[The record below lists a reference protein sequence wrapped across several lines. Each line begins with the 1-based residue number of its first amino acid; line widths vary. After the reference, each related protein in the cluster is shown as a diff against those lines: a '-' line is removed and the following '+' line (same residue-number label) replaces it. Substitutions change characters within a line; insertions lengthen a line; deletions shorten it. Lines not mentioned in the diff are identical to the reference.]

1 MACAAWFI
9 YSLQN
14 SKSMKRREFLPPVV
28 IPMVSI
34 HPDRI
39 NLYNTVEFIDGH
51 IPNRTRHAI
60 NKEDNNNRGQLSAIA
75 KKKLERAVC
84 YLNASAKERTGTLGN
99 SNKPIRYKCT
109 FITLTLSS
117 QQQHPV
123 NVITNNLLN
132 QFLTEAKHRWK
143 MTKYVWKAEF
153 QRNGNLHYHILTDT
167 FIDHT
172 ELRKVWNRIQN
183 KLGYLEAYI
192 ANTGKKQPNS
202 TDIHSLK
209 NVKRISNYVMK
220 YMSKGI
226 GSVKEKGKAII
237 EGWQRRGMKDR
248 RSLTDNCKRAIKEHR
263 ENYRIWGS
271 SQHFANLKGAQEILE
286 AEIASEIR
294 LLKSN
299 DHVRKFTNEHCEIIF
314 VDFVNLNILQCP
326 TIYKLFNEYLNTKFP

>member
-1 MACAAWFI
+1 
-9 YSLQN
+9 
-14 SKSMKRREFLPPVV
+14 MKRREFEPPVV
-28 IPMVSI
+28 IPMLAI

-39 NLYNTVEFIDGH
+39 NLYNTVEFIDGN
-51 IPNRTRHAI
+51 IPNRTRHNI
-60 NKEDNNNRGQLSAIA
+60 NKEDNNNRGKLSAIA

-109 FITLTLSS
+109 FITLTLSG

-123 NVITNNLLN
+123 NLITNNLLN
-132 QFLTEAKHRWK
+132 QFLTEAKQRWK

-183 KLGYLEAYI
+183 KLGYLDQYI
-192 ANTGKKQPNS
+192 AKTGKKQPNS

-209 NVKRISNYVMK
+209 NIKRISNYVMK

-226 GSVKEKGKAII
+226 GSVKEVVKASEI
-237 EGWQRRGMKDR
+237 GHKMRGVKDR
-248 RSLTDNCKRAIKEHR
+248 RSLTNECKAAIKVER
-263 ENYRIWGS
+263 ENFRVWGC
-271 SQHFANLKGAQEILE
+271 SQHFTNLKGAQEILE
-286 AEIASEIR
+286 AELATEIR

-299 DHVRKFTNEHCEIIF
+299 EHVRKFTNEHCEIIF
-314 VDFVNLNILQCP
+314 VDFGNLNLLQCP
-326 TIYKLFNEYLNTKFP
+326 NIYKLFNEYLISKFP